1 MSHKLVKNLVAAS
14 VASLVLG
21 GAGQALAQGAPPANV
36 TDSSG
41 NVVTDGSGECV
52 RTSFWTAENVQF
64 SQCAGYIEEVAEAPE
79 PAPPAAEPEPEPEPE
94 FTTTTLSA
102 EALFDFDSA
111 DLRAEGRS
119 ALRDLAR
126 SLTDEGAEYS
136 SVLVE
141 GHTCSIGPETYNQGL
156 SERRARSVADF
167 LVSEGVREDDI
178 RTVGYGEDRPTA
190 DNSTREGR
198 EANRRVEVTSDV
210 RKRVN

>member
-14 VASLVLG
+14 VTSLVLG
-21 GAGQALAQGAPPANV
+21 GAGQALAQGAPAANV

-52 RTSFWTAENVQF
+52 RTSFWAAENVDF
-64 SQCAGYIEEVAEAPE
+64 SKCAGYIEEVAEAPE
-79 PAPPAAEPEPEPEPE
+79 PAPPAEPEPEPEPE

-126 SLTDEGAEYS
+126 SLTDDGAEYS

-156 SERRARSVADF
+156 SERRAQSVADF